1 MSQHLEKILA
11 HAERQLASQGKGQ
24 LHDRLDLYKKF
35 LKIEEHRLRLKHYSG
50 AGGLEIA
57 RDRANLLDVVL
68 RHLFEGAIR
77 GAEREGFTPSFTLLA
92 IGGYGRGEL
101 NPYSDVDILFVHD
114 SSRVNAQ
121 NASIIEQ
128 ILYMLW
134 DVGFK
139 VGHATRSI
147 VDAIRLAN
155 NDTLTK
161 TSLLESRYLAGDR
174 RIHSKFRRDFFEHC
188 VRGQVDSYLK
198 WRLDNQEERHR
209 KYGGSVFM
217 QEPNVKNGCGGLR
230 DYQTMQWI
238 CYFRDG
244 VMSTAKLVERKFI
257 TESDRRAID
266 RAYDFLLRVRTEL
279 QYLSKRPADV
289 LTLFFQGQI
298 ANKFNYPQKNIL
310 RRSEAFMRDYYQ
322 HARAI
327 YLTTKELTERFLLP
341 AGVDRGER
349 HIFGFLAKRTRK
361 TEDFDGFYSHGG
373 LLYAENREIFHE
385 DPFRL
390 MRVFLHAQQRELD
403 LSPELQQ
410 LIRRR
415 TRLVN
420 RTFQYA
426 RAARETFQAILSR
439 KGQVGRILRMMHEV
453 DFLGRYLPEFG
464 ELTCLVQHEFFHQ
477 YTADEH
483 TLVCIEMLDRTIGT
497 TDPKLQEYE
506 RLFLKFEDAYVL
518 YLALLLH
525 DTGKASGARHHAE
538 ASALNAQ
545 KVAARLQL
553 SPERRRRLILLV
565 DHHLTLSEIAQR
577 RNVEDPATIAEFA
590 EIVRTQENLDA
601 LMLVTLADGQGTS
614 GQNWS
619 DWKESL
625 VWQLYHGAESYLQGA
640 EQFFRQRRIER
651 EELRQ
656 AVAKRMARD
665 FGEEIEAHF
674 NSMPDRYFQSHNV
687 NEIIGHLRLFRS
699 LLEMRFG
706 DPDKALASVVRWHSK
721 PDQGHSEVWVC
732 TWDRAFLTAKIAGS
746 FATALMNILSA
757 DVYTRV
763 DNLMLGIFRVC
774 DTNFQSVTEE
784 REQRQVESV
793 LSSALSTQD
802 FDFAPLLEKVRR
814 RFEHHVPPE
823 LEFPTKLIIS
833 NQIHPSYTVIDL
845 QTPDRLGLL
854 YDVLKCLSE
863 PGVNIAHSRIAT
875 EKGAAFDTFYV
886 TDLEGRKLSDEL
898 IGSYLQGALLAA
910 ATGDSPRKYR
920 PS

>member
-11 HAERQLASQGKGQ
+11 HAERQLVSQGKGQ
-24 LHDRLDLYKKF
+24 LRDRLDLYKKF

-50 AGGLEIA
+50 GGGLEIA
-57 RDRANLLDVVL
+57 RDRAGLLDVVL
-68 RHLFEGAIR
+68 RHLFEGAVQGSQYA
-77 GAEREGFTPSFTLLA
+77 GATPPFTLLA

-114 SSRVNAQ
+114 SGRVSPEG
-121 NASIIEQ
+121 ASIVEQ

-147 VDAIRLAN
+147 GEAIRLAN
-155 NDTLTK
+155 ADTLTK

-174 RIHSKFRRDFFEHC
+174 RLHSKFRRDFFEHC
-188 VRGQVDSYLK
+188 VRGQVDTYLK
-198 WRLDNQEERHR
+198 WRLENQEERHR

-217 QEPNVKNGCGGLR
+217 QEPNIKNGCGGLR
-230 DYQTMQWI
+230 DYQNMQWI

-244 VMSTAKLVERKFI
+244 VMSTAKLVERKYI
-257 TESDRRAID
+257 NESDRRTID

-279 QYLSKRPADV
+279 HYLSKRPADV

-327 YLTTKELTERFLLP
+327 YLTAKGVTERFLLP
-341 AGVDRGER
+341 LTVEKEER
-349 HIFGFLAKRTRK
+349 PIFGFLAKRKLK
-361 TEDFDGFYSHGG
+361 TEHFDGFYSHGG
-373 LLYAENREIFHE
+373 LIYAETREVFHE

-390 MRVFLHAQQRELD
+390 MRVFLHAQHRELE

-453 DFLGRYLPEFG
+453 DFLGRYMPEFG

-483 TLVCIEMLDRTIGT
+483 TLVCIEKLDETVGT
-497 TDPKLQEYE
+497 KNPKLQEYQE
-506 RLFLKFEDAYVL
+506 LFLKFEDAYVL

-553 SPERRRRLILLV
+553 SPERRRRLIMLV
-565 DHHLTLSEIAQR
+565 DHHLSLSEIAQR
-577 RNVEDPATIAEFA
+577 RNVEDPTTVAEFA

-601 LMLVTLADGQGTS
+601 LMLLTLADGQGTS
-614 GQNWS
+614 GHNWS

-625 VWQLYHGAESYLQGA
+625 VWQLYRGAQSYLQDA

-651 EELRQ
+651 EDLRQ
-656 AVAKRMARD
+656 SIAKRMARD
-665 FGEEIEAHF
+665 FGEEIEVHF

-699 LLEMRFG
+699 FLETRFRE
-706 DPDKALASVVRWHSK
+706 PDQALSAVIRWHSK
-721 PDQGHSEVWVC
+721 PDQGHSEVWIC
-732 TWDRAFLTAKIAGS
+732 TWDRAALMAKIAGS
-746 FATALMNILSA
+746 FATAWINILSA
-757 DVYTRV
+757 DAYTRV
-763 DNLMLGIFRVC
+763 DSLMLGIFRVC
-774 DTNFQSVTEE
+774 DTNFQSVTEP
-784 REQRQVESV
+784 REQQQVESV
-793 LSSALSTQD
+793 LRAALQVQD
-802 FDFAPLLEKVRR
+802 FDFTPLLERVRR
-814 RFEHHVPPE
+814 RFGFHAPPE

-863 PGVNIAHSRIAT
+863 PGVNIVHSRIAT
-875 EKGAAFDTFYV
+875 EKGAAFDTFYA
-886 TDLEGRKLSDEL
+886 TDLEGRKLSEDL
-898 IGSYLQGALLAA
+898 IGSHLQGALLSA
-910 ATGDSPRKYR
+910 ATGDSSRKYYD
-920 PS
+920 